1 MGEDIKTYGE
11 CLERLY
17 KTHSVKLGLEST
29 KLLSES
35 FGNPYNDYKTIHVA
49 GTNGKGSVC
58 YKIYISLK
66 LRKYKVGIFTSPH
79 IFSLRERIVVN
90 DNPISEKDLICLVN
104 KVLRK
109 SKKLNLSPTF
119 FEIITIVAF
128 LHFFNEKVD
137 YAVIETG
144 IGGRL
149 DATNILNKP
158 ELVIITSIGY
168 DHEYLLGYKLKNIC
182 NEKIGIFKENAKVL
196 IGPSV
201 SIYKNV
207 FEKAKELTCTI
218 QAVSPEPRGETYNEE
233 NTRIA
238 TEALKMLNINIDTFL
253 KSIITIKPPL
263 RVQYLAKEQIQH
275 VKKKYTN
282 INNEQLDVFPPY
294 PHAVILDVGHNGTA
308 IDRLCRDI
316 NYFHRDISIRVCI
329 SLTKPRSVN
338 IFQPLIAQFPGVLKH
353 VFSPLLPP
361 PQQDIFYLPSV
372 NMRTYDFDEVVDMM
386 DNDDRVSSELKG
398 HILSSAE
405 KVNQWLLHEMGEKMD
420 CRKDAHK
427 LHARRDFY
435 ERAISNLKLA
445 KKCSGEFGKK
455 KKKKKEASP

>member
-1 MGEDIKTYGE
+1 MGEDIKTYRE

-35 FGNPYNDYKTIHVA
+35 FGNPCNDYKTIHVA

-90 DNPISEKDLICLVN
+90 DNPISEKDLIYLVN

-196 IGPSV
+196 VGPSV

-263 RVQYLAKEQIQH
+263 RVQYLAKEQMQH

-282 INNEQLDVFPPY
+282 TNDEQLDVFSPY

-316 NYFHRDISIRVCI
+316 NYFHRDISIR
-329 SLTKPRSVN
+329 
-338 IFQPLIAQFPGVLKH
+338 
-353 VFSPLLPP
+353 
-361 PQQDIFYLPSV
+361 DIFYLPSV
-372 NMRTYDFDEVVDMM
+372 NMRTYDFDEVIDMM
-386 DNDDRVSSELKG
+386 DNDGSVSSELKG

-405 KVNQWLLHEMGEKMD
+405 KVNQWLLREMGERMD
-420 CRKDAHK
+420 CRKDARK
-427 LHARRDFY
+427 LYKRGTIPLIVKNAFLECCEDNSILLICGTFFIFEEVLNTFDIY
-435 ERAISNLKLA
+435 PDMQDAIFMNEPSII
-445 KKCSGEFGKK
+445 
-455 KKKKKEASP
+455 

>member
-316 NYFHRDISIRVCI
+316 NYFHRDISIR
-329 SLTKPRSVN
+329 
-338 IFQPLIAQFPGVLKH
+338 
-353 VFSPLLPP
+353 
-361 PQQDIFYLPSV
+361 DIFYLPSV

-427 LHARRDFY
+427 LYKRGTIPLIVKNAFLECCEDNSILLICGTFFIF
-435 ERAISNLKLA
+435 EEVLNTFDIFPDMQDAIFMNEPSVI
-445 KKCSGEFGKK
+445 
-455 KKKKKEASP
+455 